1 MPETAHGMEQEYK
14 RAGAGKI
21 RRGGGTGSRAPKHS
35 PHSPHSP
42 HMGYAGGMIDAG
54 GDDYGGNRA
63 GNADGRGPS
72 SLTTGS
78 YRAGSGG
85 EALRFRSKGH
95 KGNRSPSSKRAV
107 APAPHDELD

>member
-1 MPETAHGMEQEYK
+1 MEQEYK
-14 RAGAGKI
+14 FSGKI

-35 PHSPHSP
+35 LAHT
-42 HMGYAGGMIDAG
+42 GYAGDMMDEG